1 MHEMSL
7 CEGIRRI
14 VDQAA
19 AAEDIAR
26 VTRVRLEIGRFAS
39 VEKEALSFAWDVV
52 MRGSKAEGAVLE
64 MIDLPGKATC
74 FDCAKRVSPAYHSSL
89 ICARSAAV
97 VPMPPNGPNAPIG
110 VPTCSSTMGVLG
122 MASTKSHKSGS

>member
-19 AAEDIAR
+19 AAPEINR
-26 VTRVRLEIGRFAS
+26 VSKVRLEIGQFAG
-39 VEKEALSFAWDVV
+39 VEKEALSFAWQVV
-52 MRGSKAEGAVLE
+52 MRGSKAEGAELE

-74 FDCAKRVSPAYHSSL
+74 FDCVKSVEIKDRLDPCP
-89 ICARSAAV
+89 ICGGGRLLPEGGDEMRIKDMEV
-97 VPMPPNGPNAPIG
+97 Q
-110 VPTCSSTMGVLG
+110 
-122 MASTKSHKSGS
+122 